1 MSDTTKRCRIGLM
14 IVFDEDMLKE
24 VDQLADKLTV
34 EQMANYFN
42 IGKTTF
48 YAVCKRQP
56 ELMERYKRG
65 KSKRIQQVVSKLY
78 EKIEDG
84 DTACTIFYLKTQ
96 AGWKEQEVQTTEL
109 PAINIIL
116 ANETDDS
123 TDEDIH

>member
-14 IVFDEDMLKE
+14 IVFDEDMLQE

-116 ANETDDS
+116 SNETDDS
-123 TDEDIH
+123 TDQDIH

>member
-1 MSDTTKRCRIGLM
+1 M
-14 IVFDEDMLKE
+14 IVFDEDRLKE

>member
-1 MSDTTKRCRIGLM
+1 M
-14 IVFDEDMLKE
+14 IVFDESMLQE

-56 ELMERYKRG
+56 ELMERYKKG
-65 KSKRIQQVVSKLY
+65 KSKRISQVVSKLY

-84 DTACTIFYLKTQ
+84 DTASILFYLKTQ
-96 AGWKEQEVQTTEL
+96 AGWKEQEAQTTEL
-109 PAINIIL
+109 PPINIIL
-116 ANETDDS
+116 ANETDDTS
-123 TDEDIH
+123 DQDIH

>member
-34 EQMANYFN
+34 EQMAAYFG
-42 IGKTTF
+42 ISKSTF
-48 YAVCKRQP
+48 YNACKRQP
-56 ELMERYKRG
+56 ELIGRYKKG
-65 KSKRIQQVVSKLY
+65 KSRRIAQVVSKLY

-96 AGWKEQEVQTTEL
+96 AGWREQEQVSEVEVGNIQKVQIEVIGADTVKS
-109 PAINIIL
+109 N
-116 ANETDDS
+116 
-123 TDEDIH
+123 

>member
-1 MSDTTKRCRIGLM
+1 LSDTTKRCRIGLM

-123 TDEDIH
+123 TDQDIH

>member
-1 MSDTTKRCRIGLM
+1 LSDTTKRCRIGLM

-116 ANETDDS
+116 ANETDDT
-123 TDEDIH
+123 TDQDIH

>member
-1 MSDTTKRCRIGLM
+1 LRDTTKRCRIGLM

-116 ANETDDS
+116 ANETDDT
-123 TDEDIH
+123 TDQDIH

>member
-1 MSDTTKRCRIGLM
+1 M
-14 IVFDEDMLKE
+14 IVFDEDMLQE

-116 ANETDDS
+116 SNETDD
-123 TDEDIH
+123 TPDQNIH